1 MRLYQTRF
9 CLFWI
14 FILLSSGL
22 KAQTE
27 YRWLSRPHAIKSLD
41 SLLHQAPSLALK
53 SNFYPHGFL
62 DSLLQIPAKS
72 KSSNDSLVLEKQI
85 QNLATSFFEDL
96 SFGNPRPTFKFQGY
110 PFELR
115 KNEVGLMLD
124 SYLKKQSIVKL
135 VNYLNNSSPEV
146 KSILAVLSSNQDS
159 LASNPAKLAQLT
171 LSANHYRWL
180 HHIRKNLLL
189 TVVNIPAAQL
199 KVYQGNQVALKMK
212 VVLGRPSRP
221 TRVLTAQI
229 KNLIINPNWYVP
241 RSIATEELLPEIQ
254 KNIKYFYA
262 SHLDLLDKN
271 NQIVDAKTVNWK
283 ALSKDYFPYSFRQKT
298 GVWNTLGI
306 LKIPFENPYRLYLHD
321 TSEKKL
327 FASTKR
333 FYSHGCIRLEDPIRY
348 GKLLLGPNSRAMDTL
363 KIDGPYYNIPSK
375 WIKVNKIAP
384 LIIWYNLIDF
394 DEKGEV
400 VYLENIYK

>member
-1 MRLYQTRF
+1 MVNYRNFLCF
-9 CLFWI
+9 LWI
-14 FILLSSGL
+14 FVSLTLGL
-22 KAQTE
+22 KAQAE
-27 YRWLSRPHAIKSLD
+27 YNWLSRPHAVKSLD
-41 SLLHQAPSLALK
+41 SLLHQAPRIALK
-53 SNFYPHGFL
+53 TEFYPHGFL
-62 DSLLQIPAKS
+62 DSLLQSPTKS
-72 KSSNDSLVLEKQI
+72 WLQTDSLVIEKKI
-85 QNLATSFFEDL
+85 QNLAQAFFEDL
-96 SFGNPRPTFKFQGY
+96 SFGNPRPAFKFQGY
-110 PFELR
+110 VFELR
-115 KNEVGLMLD
+115 KNEVSMLVD
-124 SYLKKQSIVKL
+124 SYLKKQSIVNL
-135 VNYLNNSSPEV
+135 VNHLNNSSSEV
-146 KSILAVLSSNQDS
+146 RSLLSILQSSQDS
-159 LASNPAKLAQLT
+159 LVPNPSKIAQLT

-180 HHIRKNLLL
+180 HHIRKNVLL

-212 VVLGRPSRP
+212 VVLGRPARP

-254 KNIKYFYA
+254 KNIRYFYA

-271 NQIVDAKTVNWK
+271 NQVVDAKTVDWK
-283 ALSKDYFPYSFRQKT
+283 ALSKNYFPYTFRQKT

-306 LKIPFENPYRLYLHD
+306 LKIPFDNPYRLYLHD

-327 FASTKR
+327 FASSNR

-363 KIDGPYYNIPSK
+363 KIEGPYYNIPSK
-375 WIKVNKIAP
+375 WIKVSKVAP

>member
-1 MRLYQTRF
+1 MVNYRKFLCF
-9 CLFWI
+9 LCLG
-14 FILLSSGL
+14 ILLSLGL
-22 KAQTE
+22 KAQTG
-27 YRWLSRPHAIKSLD
+27 YSWLLRPHALQSLD
-41 SLLHQAPSLALK
+41 SLLHQSPSMGLK
-53 SNFYPHGFL
+53 TTFYPHGFL
-62 DSLLQIPAKS
+62 DSLLQQPKS
-72 KSSNDSLVLEKQI
+72 MLSSDSLALEKKI
-85 QNLATSFFEDL
+85 QNLAQAFFEDL

-110 PFELR
+110 VFELR
-115 KNEVGLMLD
+115 KNEVRQLMD
-124 SYLKKQSIVKL
+124 SYLKNQSIVSL

-146 KSILAVLSSNQDS
+146 KSILALLQLKQDS
-159 LASNPAKLAQLT
+159 LVSNPTKIAQLT

-180 HHIRKNLLL
+180 HHIRKNQML

-199 KVYQGNQVALKMK
+199 KVYQGNQVALKMR
-212 VVLGRPSRP
+212 VVLGRPARP

-229 KNLIINPNWYVP
+229 KNVIINPNWYVP

-254 KNIKYFYA
+254 KNIRYFYA

-271 NQIVDAKTVNWK
+271 NQVIDAKTVDWK
-283 ALSKDYFPYSFRQKT
+283 ALSKNYFPYTFRQKT

-306 LKIPFENPYRLYLHD
+306 LKIPFVNPYRLYLHD

-327 FASTKR
+327 FASSKR
-333 FYSHGCIRLEDPIRY
+333 FFSHGCIRLEDPIRY
-348 GKLLLGPNSRAMDTL
+348 AKLLLGPNSRAMDTL
-363 KIDGPYYNIPSK
+363 KIEGPYYNIPSK
-375 WIKVNKIAP
+375 WIKVNKTAP

>member
-1 MRLYQTRF
+1 MHLSRS
-9 CLFWI
+9 CI
-14 FILLSSGL
+14 FSFGTLMFIALGL
-22 KAQTE
+22 HAQRP
-27 YRWLSRPHAIKSLD
+27 YPWLSRPHAIKSLD
-41 SLLHQAPSLALK
+41 SLVHLSPQFALK
-53 SNFYPHGFL
+53 TEFYAHGFL
-62 DSLLQIPAKS
+62 DTLAQQPHGWRSAEDSLL
-72 KSSNDSLVLEKQI
+72 LEIKI
-85 QNLATSFFEDL
+85 QNLAQSFFEDL
-96 SFGNPRPTFKFQGY
+96 SFGNPRPNFKFQGY
-110 PFELR
+110 VFELR
-115 KNEVGLMLD
+115 KNEVSILLD
-124 SYLKKQSIVKL
+124 AYLKKQSIANL
-135 VNYLNNSSPEV
+135 VNYLNNSSLEV
-146 KSILAVLSSNQDS
+146 KTILTRLQAEQDS
-159 LASNPAKLAQLT
+159 LVPDRNKIAQLT

-180 HHIRKNLLL
+180 HHVRKNLLL
-189 TVVNIPAAQL
+189 TVVNIPAAQM
-199 KVYQGNQVALKMK
+199 KVYQGNQTVLKMK
-212 VVLGRPSRP
+212 VVLGRPARP

-254 KNIKYFYA
+254 KNIRYFYA

-271 NQIVDAKTVNWK
+271 NQLVDAKTVNWK
-283 ALSKDYFPYSFRQKT
+283 ALSKNFFPYSFRQKT

-327 FASTKR
+327 FASSKR

-348 GKLLLGPNSRAMDTL
+348 GKLLLGPNSKAMDTL
-363 KIDGPYYNIPSK
+363 KLDGPYYNIPSK

-400 VYLENIYK
+400 VFLENIYK